1 MNAIFNQYLTVPSIE
16 YVRPYFINFTNLN
29 NFNNLNNLNNIIFP
43 VNIVTNF
50 ITNFVTNFVTNLINM
65 NTINKLKDIIAQSSQ
80 EFNKI
85 YKTTTID
92 YQNYLEFKMEYIF
105 LILALLGFTI
115 YLINELINISTKLNK
130 EIIYKFQ
137 EMEEQIN
144 YLKKNDIMRENT
156 IELLMISNKKLL
168 QPEVN
173 KKFKEIDNQLKK
185 MNKQIKLYE

>member
-43 VNIVTNF
+43 VNI
-50 ITNFVTNFVTNLINM
+50 VTNFVTNLINM

-173 KKFKEIDNQLKK
+173 KKFKEIDIQLKK